1 MYDELIKSLRVCAS
15 SGLPDSCLE
24 CPRFENGCDTLRED
38 AADAIEHMQKTILRL
53 ENELG
58 IYDDLPMVDQSMA
71 LSKMEKTT
79 QWIPVTERLPYESV
93 FVHGKGGELIVAQY
107 SHKHKWWEDDEGYYC
122 DTNYVTHWMPLPE
135 PPKEET

>member
-38 AADAIEHMQKTILRL
+38 AADAI
-53 ENELG
+53 G
-58 IYDDLPMVDQSMA
+58 I

-79 QWIPVTERLPYESV
+79 QWIPVTERLPENAYGESNSV
-93 FVHGKGGELIVAQY
+93 LTISSLGSMRILYFDGGDWCYPTGEALETACKYPI
-107 SHKHKWWEDDEGYYC
+107 
-122 DTNYVTHWMPLPE
+122 THWMPLPE
-135 PPKEET
+135 PPNEGE